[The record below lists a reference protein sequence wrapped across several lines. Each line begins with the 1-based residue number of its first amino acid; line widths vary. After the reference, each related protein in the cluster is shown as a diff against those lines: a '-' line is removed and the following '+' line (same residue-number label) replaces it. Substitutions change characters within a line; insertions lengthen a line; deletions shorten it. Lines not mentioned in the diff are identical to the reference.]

1 MIGNG
6 GTGRDQ
12 GASGVPRAADPR
24 PITALLRA
32 IESGDSAAL
41 DSLFALVYEEL
52 RRIAQRQLAAVG
64 RRQTLNTTAVVH
76 EAFLKLSHG
85 LPWSLRDR
93 FHFFATSS
101 RAMRMVIV
109 DHARARGRQ
118 KRGGGRPELP
128 LEENVPAI
136 DLQSDNVVAL
146 NDALG
151 RLEASDPDLAR
162 IVEWRFFGGLSIEE
176 IARVLEVSERTVKRH
191 WRTARAF
198 LYEELARGGFGG

>member
-6 GTGRDQ
+6 E
-12 GASGVPRAADPR
+12 SGGDRGFSGIPRAGDPR

-32 IESGDSAAL
+32 IESGDSIAL
-41 DSLFALVYEEL
+41 DTLFGLVYEEL
-52 RRIAQRQLAAVG
+52 RRIAQRQLAASG
-64 RRQTLNTTAVVH
+64 LRRTLNTTAVVH

-109 DHARARGRQ
+109 DHARSRSRQ
-118 KRGGGRPELP
+118 KRGGGRLDFP
-128 LEENVPAI
+128 LEDNVAAL
-136 DLQSDNVVAL
+136 DQQSDNIVAL

-176 IARVLEVSERTVKRH
+176 IARTLEVSERTVKRH

-198 LYEELARGGFGG
+198 LYAELAREGFGG